1 MFLLDKEQALTTS
14 LLGKIIQQFELKEK
28 VQLSKYWNYY
38 KGNQEIMRKVATDIG
53 KPCNRIV
60 TNYCFNIAQ
69 NYQGYICGVPVSYSS
84 EKDFTSIQEI
94 LNYNDVRNEDSEYL
108 RNALIFGRAF
118 EINYIDEDGKQRF
131 KVLDSRECIP
141 IYDTTLNNDLLY
153 VIRYYLVDNV
163 DNALD
168 KYYVEVYTATSVII
182 YKCSNAFSQFEFL
195 DERQHH
201 FNQVPI
207 TVFSLNKEEESI
219 FDKVITLQDAYN
231 KLLSSEVDD
240 FEAFCDA
247 YLVLKG
253 CMAEDEDVKS
263 MKQNRV
269 LVLDSDASAEYL
281 TKSVSD
287 TQIENMLKN
296 INDTIHKIANSP
308 DFNDEKLLAQS
319 GIAMRYKLVGFENV
333 ASSIVANM
341 TKALQ
346 RRIELMCEII
356 HLTGGEEMWRDVNIL
371 FTRNLPVNTL
381 EAVQV
386 VNQLRGVVSDE
397 TLLTL
402 LPFIDDASE
411 EMDKIKAQK
420 EENMSLYNFGNN
432 TAKEEEEEDSD
443 E

>member
-1 MFLLDKEQALTTS
+1 MFLLDKEQMLTET
-14 LLGKIIQQFELKEK
+14 LLGKIIQQFMLKDQ
-28 VQLSKYWNYY
+28 VRLNKYWNYY
-38 KGNQEIMRKVATDIG
+38 KGNQEIMKKVATDIG
-53 KPCNRIV
+53 KPCNKII
-60 TNYCFNIAQ
+60 TNYCYNIAQ
-69 NYQGYICGVPVSYSS
+69 NYQGYIAGIPITYSS
-84 EKDFTSIQEI
+84 INDFSAIQDV
-94 LNYNDVRNEDSEYL
+94 LNYNDVKNEDSEYL

-118 EINYIDEDGKQRF
+118 EINYIDEEGKQRF
-131 KVLDSRECIP
+131 KVLDSRNCIP
-141 IYDTTLNNDLLY
+141 VYDTSLNNDLLY
-153 VIRYYLVDNV
+153 VIRFYKQDNV
-163 DNALD
+163 DDTVD
-168 KYYVEVYTATSVII
+168 KYLIEVYSDATIRTYSSTAQ
-182 YKCSNAFSQFEFL
+182 FSSFALLE
-195 DERQHH
+195 EREHH

-207 TVFSLNKEEESI
+207 TVFSLNSEEESI

-253 CMAEDEDVKS
+253 CMAEEEDVKS

-269 LVLDSDASAEYL
+269 LVLDTDASAEYL

-346 RRIELMCEII
+346 RRIELICYII
-356 HLTGGEEMWRDVNIL
+356 HLTGGEEIWRDVNIS
-371 FTRNLPVNTL
+371 FTRNLPVNVV
-381 EAVQV
+381 ESVQV
-386 VNQLRGVVSDE
+386 VNQLRGIVSDE
-397 TLLTL
+397 TLITL
-402 LPFIDDASE
+402 LPFIDDAE
-411 EMDKIKAQK
+411 EEIKKIKAQK
-420 EENMSLYNFGNN
+420 EENMQLYSFGNQP
-432 TAKEEEEEDSD
+432 EEDDD

>member
-1 MFLLDKEQALTTS
+1 MFLLDKNRELTTE
-14 LLGKIIQQFELKEK
+14 LLSKIIQQFELKEK
-28 VQLSKYWNYY
+28 PILNKYWNYY
-38 KGNQEIMRKVATDIG
+38 KGNQEITRKVATDIG

-60 TNYCFNIAQ
+60 TNYCYNIAQ
-69 NYQGYICGVPVSYSS
+69 NYQGYIVGIPVSYSS
-84 EKDFTSIQEI
+84 EKDFSNIQDV
-94 LNYNDVRNEDSEYL
+94 LNYNDVKNEDSELL
-108 RNALIFGRAF
+108 RNALIFGRSF

-131 KVLDSRECIP
+131 KVLDTRECIP
-141 IYDTTLNNDLLY
+141 VYDTSLNNDLLY
-153 VIRYYLVDNV
+153 VIRYYLVDSV
-163 DNALD
+163 EDNTD
-168 KYYVEVYTATSVII
+168 KYFVEVYGATTTRI
-182 YKCSNAFSQFEFL
+182 YESSNRFSSFSLL
-195 DERQHH
+195 DEVIHH
-201 FNQVPI
+201 YHQVPI
-207 TVFSLNKEEESI
+207 TVFSLNKDEESI
-219 FDKVITLQDAYN
+219 FDKIITLQDAYN

-253 CMAEDEDVKS
+253 CIAEDEDIKT

-269 LVLDSDASAEYL
+269 LVLENDASAEYL

-346 RRIELMCEII
+346 RRIELICEILM
-356 HLTGGEEMWRDVNIL
+356 LTGGEEMWRDIEIT

-381 EAVQV
+381 EAVQI
-386 VNQLRGVVSDE
+386 VNQLRGLVSDE
-397 TLLTL
+397 TLLSQI
-402 LPFIDDASE
+402 PFIRNATE
-411 EMDKIKAQK
+411 ELEKLKEQK
-420 EENMSLYNFGNN
+420 EENMSLYSF
-432 TAKEEEEEDSD
+432 TANEEDD
-443 E
+443 GE

>member
-1 MFLLDKEQALTTS
+1 MFLLDKTQLLTET
-14 LLGKIIQQFELKEK
+14 LLGKIIQGFQMNELPK
-28 VQLSKYWNYY
+28 LNKYWNYY

-60 TNYCFNIAQ
+60 SNYCYNICQ
-69 NYQGYICGVPVSYSS
+69 NFQGYITGIPITYSS
-84 EKDFTSIQEI
+84 LSDFSAIQEV
-94 LNYNDVRNEDSEYL
+94 LNYNDVKNEDSEYL

-118 EINYIDEDGKQRF
+118 EINYVDEEGKQRF
-131 KVLDSRECIP
+131 KILDSRECIP
-141 IYDTTLNNDLLY
+141 VYDTSLNNDLLY
-153 VIRYYLVDNV
+153 VIRYYKIDNCE
-163 DNALD
+163 DFED
-168 KYYVEVYTATSVII
+168 KYMVEVYDNIQCRIFSSTAQ
-182 YKCSNAFSQFEFL
+182 FSSFSLLE
-195 DERQHH
+195 ERPHH
-201 FNQVPI
+201 FKQVPI
-207 TVFSLNKEEESI
+207 TVFSLNREEESC
-219 FDKVITLQDAYN
+219 FDRIITLQDAYN

-253 CMAEDEDVKS
+253 CVAEDEDVKT

-269 LVLDSDASAEYL
+269 LVLENDASAEYL

-346 RRIELMCEII
+346 RRIELISGII
-356 HLTGGEEMWRDVNIL
+356 YLTGGEDMWRDVNIT
-371 FTRNLPVNTL
+371 FTRNLPVNVV

-386 VNQLRGVVSDE
+386 VNQLRGIVSDE
-397 TLLTL
+397 TLITL
-402 LPFIDDASE
+402 LPFIDDADE
-411 EMDKIKAQK
+411 EIEKVKAQK
-420 EENMSLYNFGNN
+420 EENMKLYSFGNQEN
-432 TAKEEEEEDSD
+432 SEEDEEE
-443 E
+443 